1 MQKIQKPEA
10 INASG
15 FFACHPGSATLW
27 MKDPGLDPGLKRSL
41 TPLLCGFAMTRS
53 CSCFPSHKSRVKS

>member
-1 MQKIQKPEA
+1 MRSKKQGQMRKKQTLMQKIQKPEA

-41 TPLLCGFAMTRS
+41 TPLLCG
-53 CSCFPSHKSRVKS
+53 

>member
-1 MQKIQKPEA
+1 
-10 INASG
+10 
-15 FFACHPGSATLW
+15 TLW

-53 CSCFPSHKSRVKS
+53 CSCFPSHKSRVKSCALDPALPVAFSLGCAP